1 MSKDL
6 TEGQNFT
13 LGTVAALVEGI
24 ILQPT
29 LYWKNARAQKL
40 PFTLN
45 PRLLYRGTAASIF
58 NEMQMMGVQFGL
70 TGWFEKVLHDKEAA
84 SHVITNEHTMDIFT
98 HPPSTGCGGQEMAN
112 KALDAEKQALVSH
125 QNTMKTFISACLGGL
140 FSAVFSSPIELI
152 MIQQQKYGGN
162 FLMTPIN
169 IVKQHGLFSHG
180 FFRGTLST
188 AYRDTIYAFGLLGIT
203 PFVQN
208 KLEVEYQL
216 SQSTASFYASM
227 IGGIIGAVPSHPLDL
242 IKTCMQG
249 DLAGSTYKG
258 MISTAKLLWKQGG
271 LVRFFDGVMWRTVN
285 ITATVYIANE
295 CRNLLSSHVQKL
307 DI

>member
-1 MSKDL
+1 MAL
-6 TEGQNFT
+6 TDII
-13 LGTVAALVEGI
+13 AALVEGI

-169 IVKQHGLFSHG
+169 IVKQHG
-180 FFRGTLST
+180 
-188 AYRDTIYAFGLLGIT
+188 IT

>member
-1 MSKDL
+1 MLSLSLYLLLAVVVCSAWNSPCAGGD
-6 TEGQNFT
+6 T
-13 LGTVAALVEGI
+13 AAFVEGV

-70 TGWFEKVLHDKEAA
+70 TGWFEKLFDSSTGVAHDSAAA
-84 SHVITNEHTMDIFT
+84 STSLDTN
-98 HPPSTGCGGQEMAN
+98 
-112 KALDAEKQALVSH
+112 
-125 QNTMKTFISACLGGL
+125 TFVSACLGGM

-152 MIQQQKYGGN
+152 MIQQQKHGGT
-162 FLMTPIN
+162 FLRTPVHVI
-169 IVKQHGLFSHG
+169 KQHGIFSHG
-180 FFRGTLST
+180 IFRGVT
-188 AYRDTIYAFGLLGIT
+188 AAASRDTIYTCGMLGVT
-203 PFVQN
+203 PRLQSYLQD
-208 KLEVEYQL
+208 KYEL
-216 SQSTASFYASM
+216 SQSSASFYASM
-227 IGGIIGAVPSHPLDL
+227 IGGVAAAVPSHPFDV

-249 DLAGSTYKG
+249 DLSQASYTSFTGTLK
-258 MISTAKLLWKQGG
+258 KLLSEGG
-271 LVRFFDGVMWRTVN
+271 LPRLFNGVFWRTVN

-295 CRNLLSSHVQKL
+295 CRNFLTPYIQKV